1 MRPACSSTLRRN
13 LIRGPRW
20 GNAYFWVGLLLP
32 VLVTGAF
39 ALAIR
44 AGDLTP
50 AAYRLGLRPVS
61 ALIGTPNVFSVVVAT
76 LAGIVGGVSLTEA
89 RANAL
94 IGVFISGA
102 TIPAA
107 ADIGVS
113 PAPPGWHQG
122 GRAARAQTL

>member
-44 AGDLTP
+44 AADLTP

-94 IGVFISGA
+94 IGVVISGA
-102 TIPAA
+102 PIPAA
-107 ADIGVS
+107 GGIRGS
-113 PAPPGWHQG
+113 PALP
-122 GRAARAQTL
+122 GRARAAGAAP